1 MPPRTALLFC
11 SMGASW
17 DLESPLLLQ
26 DGFISH
32 WQLFQPARNF
42 LSNDNAHA
50 VRIIRTPAR
59 RDTLPSSGG
68 RILCRQSHI
77 GIVSQ
82 HEANTGGGRCE
93 YFIQATPLRS
103 TFAETCLDV
112 AVHLQAATSSGHP
125 QAVKINSEC
134 LQNVRE
140 RSRPIDFLSW
150 KAAIVFPQ
158 AAVATFPAP
167 RDAGR
172 AGGRRSNRRRCMRDR
187 A

>member
-1 MPPRTALLFC
+1 MRPVGTVEFTAIQARSELSVEQRC
-11 SMGASW
+11 SRRKNYQNS
-17 DLESPLLLQ
+17 
-26 DGFISH
+26 
-32 WQLFQPARNF
+32 
-42 LSNDNAHA
+42 
-50 VRIIRTPAR
+50 AR

-112 AVHLQAATSSGHP
+112 AVHSQAATSSGHP

-140 RSRPIDFLSW
+140 RSRPIEILSW